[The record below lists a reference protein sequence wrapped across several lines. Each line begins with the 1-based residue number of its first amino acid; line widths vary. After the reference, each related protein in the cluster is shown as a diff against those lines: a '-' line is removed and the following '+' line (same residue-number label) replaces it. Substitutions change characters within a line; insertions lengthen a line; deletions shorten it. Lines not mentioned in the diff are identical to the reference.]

1 MTAEQEE
8 RQAWL
13 AARPEVIRQARERWS
28 LTTGEPF
35 QPAGQTAW
43 VAPARDGAG
52 ADLVLKVAWPHPEAA
67 HEADGLR
74 AWAGYGAVRLHATHD
89 FGPARALLLERCRP
103 GTELSARPEPEQDTV
118 IATMLRRLWIEPGP
132 GHPFASLDQMC
143 QRWADQ
149 SERILATRQQPAAA
163 RQQPAPAAPDPGLV
177 RAGLALFRE
186 LPASTDRRVLLATDL
201 HAGNVLAAARE
212 PWLVI
217 DPKPHVGDPAYDPLQ
232 HMLNCDD
239 RLRSDPGG
247 LARRMAGLLDLDP
260 DRVLR
265 WLFARC
271 VQESAGCPALAEVA
285 RQIAPAA
292 VLHADGVG
300 TNSGVSVLAK
310 PAGSGRMK
318 QGPLHV

>member
-1 MTAEQEE
+1 LITEPEE

-13 AARPEVIRQARERWS
+13 AARSEVIRQARERWS

-35 QPAGQTAW
+35 QAAGQTAW

-118 IATMLRRLWIEPGP
+118 IATLLHRLWIQPGP

-143 QRWADQ
+143 QRWADR
-149 SERILATRQQPAAA
+149 SERILAAGQQPAAA
-163 RQQPAPAAPDPGLV
+163 GRQPAAGPQPAAAGLQQPAAAAGSHRPALAALAALDPGLV

-186 LPASTDRRVLLATDL
+186 LPATADRQVLLATDL

-239 RLRSDPGG
+239 RLWSDPRG
-247 LARRMAGLLDLDP
+247 LGRRMAGLLGLDP

-271 VQESAGCPALAEVA
+271 VQESADCPALAEVA
-285 RQIAPAA
+285 RRIAP
-292 VLHADGVG
+292 
-300 TNSGVSVLAK
+300 
-310 PAGSGRMK
+310 
-318 QGPLHV
+318 